1 MNAPPA
7 SKEVLRVI
15 LLLIGDDAKVGASLY
30 RSRPLCAYL
39 RLYTYANVFIRLNTD
54 LIADCQMFMILMMR

>member
-30 RSRPLCAYL
+30 RSRLLCVYL
-39 RLYTYANVFIRLNTD
+39 RLYAYKNVFIRLNTA
-54 LIADCQMFMILMMR
+54 LMADYQLFMILMMR